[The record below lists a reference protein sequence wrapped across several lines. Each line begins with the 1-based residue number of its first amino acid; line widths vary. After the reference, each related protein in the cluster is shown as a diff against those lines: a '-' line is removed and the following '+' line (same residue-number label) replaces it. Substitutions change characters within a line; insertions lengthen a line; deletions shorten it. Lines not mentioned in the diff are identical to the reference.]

1 MAGID
6 YERYRLQEVIKG
18 GTPVSKDTWYAHQ
31 STVYNSIIQ
40 IAESKEVE

>member
-1 MAGID
+1 M
-6 YERYRLQEVIKG
+6 KG

-40 IAESKEVE
+40 IAESKEVEYLQMLRERRDSD